1 MADLKYAKLRG
12 RIKEKF
18 STEKAF
24 SEALGVSLI
33 SVSKKLTGKTQFGS
47 EDIKKW
53 CNLLDISLKEVGT
66 YFFA

>member
-18 STEKAF
+18 GTERAFAKA
-24 SEALGVSLI
+24 LDTSLI
-33 SVSKKLTGKTQFGS
+33 TVSKKLTGRSQFSS
-47 EDIKKW
+47 EDIRKW
-53 CNLLDISLKEVGT
+53 CSLLDIALKDIGT

>member
-1 MADLKYAKLRG
+1 MANLKYAKLRG

-18 STEKAF
+18 GTERAF
-24 SEALGVSLI
+24 SEALEISLI
-33 SVSKKLTGKTQFGS
+33 SVSKKLTGKTQFTS

-53 CNLLDISLKEVGT
+53 CSLLDISLKDIGI

>member
-18 STEKAF
+18 GTEKAF
-24 SEALGVSLI
+24 AEALNTSLI
-33 SVSKKLTGKTQFGS
+33 TVSKKLTGRSQFTS

-53 CNLLDISLKEVGT
+53 CSLLDISLKDVGI